1 MGHTRSKARTQVRA
15 PTQLFG
21 TVPSVLPLTPNH
33 PYEVTCRYKI
43 LTTPSAGF
51 DVLFLSQTGAAA
63 GNFLPSVTITGQA
76 GETGT
81 STLSVTLGPYTDYQV
96 RWEIQGTGAIS
107 VDDI

>member
-1 MGHTRSKARTQVRA
+1 
-15 PTQLFG
+15 
-21 TVPSVLPLTPNH
+21 
-33 PYEVTCRYKI
+33 
-43 LTTPSAGF
+43 
-51 DVLFLSQTGAAA
+51 VLFLSQTGAAA